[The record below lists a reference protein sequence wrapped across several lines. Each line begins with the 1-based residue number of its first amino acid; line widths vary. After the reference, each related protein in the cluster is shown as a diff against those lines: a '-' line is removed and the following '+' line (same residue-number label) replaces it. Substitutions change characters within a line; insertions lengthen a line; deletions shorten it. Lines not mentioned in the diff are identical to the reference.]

1 MGGHQELG
9 DRKKTTSDKTKSDDS
24 LVPAVDP
31 VSPFNNSPFTQQP
44 ETDRVSTYPAL
55 ADSGTSA
62 THIKEYFFMN
72 NVAPLKVS
80 SRSRNR
86 QKTCLEDEKSG
97 NEDKVSRNLGN
108 EDNVLRDL
116 SNLSVRPNTKEH
128 LKPDLVPVQEIVPT
142 LLLNG
147 ELQKLSLCEEPQD
160 HDGRVTRRRS
170 SILGSNTGEVDISF
184 PPAARRSLTGSEVPR
199 ISLSPRGI
207 GSAKKSFLSDSEEE
221 LHLRNLWEEDFE
233 TGSEKDSE

>member
-97 NEDKVSRNLGN
+97 NEDKVSR
-108 EDNVLRDL
+108 DL

-160 HDGRVTRRRS
+160 YDGRVTRRRS

-199 ISLSPRGI
+199 ISLSPTGI

-221 LHLRNLWEEDFE
+221 LHLRNLWEEDL
-233 TGSEKDSE
+233 KPVRKKIQ